1 MMTKELLKTSNQI
14 RLAIV
19 EDHPVVLSGLA
30 THLKREAGI
39 KVLIEATDGLE
50 LLNSLQQHKIDV
62 VLLDLEM
69 PRMNGI
75 QTLNQLCRDYSHIGV
90 IIFSIHEEEETVF
103 ELLKLGAKGFLNK
116 GSSFDE
122 IIDAIFN
129 VKFKGFHSSE
139 IVAKAIQKLGTYK
152 QKEAVFL
159 DERETKILELI
170 CDGLLS
176 SEIAQRIACSKK
188 LVDLIRS
195 RIMKKMGVSTIASLV
210 RKSIYLGYYIPKS
223 DDQILM
229 EKQMEEDQ
237 REIRR
242 QNRLRKND

>member
-1 MMTKELLKTSNQI
+1 MTKELIKTTNQI

-39 KVLIEATDGLE
+39 KVVIEAQDGLE
-50 LLNSLQQHKIDV
+50 LLNSLHLNEVDI

-75 QTLNQLCRDYSHIGV
+75 QTLNQLCRNHSRIGV
-90 IIFSIHEEEETVF
+90 IIFSIHQDDETVF

-116 GSSFDE
+116 SSSFDE

-129 VKFKGFHSSE
+129 VQYKGFHSSE
-139 IVAKAIQKLGTYK
+139 IIAKAINKLGTYK
-152 QKEAVFL
+152 HKEVIVF
-159 DERETKILELI
+159 EGRETKILELI

-176 SEIAQRIACSKK
+176 SEIALRIPCSKK

-223 DDQILM
+223 DDQIFM
-229 EKQMEEDQ
+229 ENQMEENQ

-242 QNRLRKND
+242 QNRLRKKE